1 MISSQHGRRV
11 FVLQVAGLPI
21 RYMSHDL
28 DLSASNLAQ
37 NIATG
42 IAYQN
47 VTGLASV
54 GALSGSVD
62 PAGGIASYQG
72 VSVTLAS
79 RGARGDSADPHV
91 VFGRCG
97 ARSQVARAKL
107 TSGITYAQDPAIL
120 AYVDRSLVGLIT
132 APALVHIGAETFRCA
147 LVNTGTLVLS
157 QRAVGGSQRQA
168 HEIALGG
175 TNKPEVTAEITTFRG
190 RRASLWAAHQY
201 PDGGLSDFVQV
212 VNGFIDNSPQV
223 EEAGEVSF
231 SVLPFVSLAAS
242 SSAVTSTSTALL
254 QGFHY
259 FSNVKNQLEWAWS
272 IDSAFPIRIVS
283 VSVSGT
289 VTTLTTD
296 TDIEGIV
303 SRVFDL
309 TRPSLADG
317 FSRAHPR
324 FPTFTISIIGDS
336 FEPLG
341 IVGNTITLDNSIY
354 DFNFFAS
361 PLYWTLRFATYP
373 EIKRVTL
380 GLNELKE
387 YPQCI
392 NDALTANVPTS
403 SQGVLGAWARW
414 ALNGKNISTTPVED
428 LSPFNVS
435 LLMWSGRSALID
447 SSYNEA
453 RFWTDQ
459 SVYTALQ
466 DRYRF
471 AYPIESTD
479 GAVVDPSRPGPQQLK
494 VYELE
499 SRGRTTGSSF
509 NLGAVALAWY
519 ALTEKVIL
527 VEGSLGLPNADIGEE
542 FSVEVQFHDRL
553 SGDSHRQ
560 WLIVTHQTEA
570 VFNGDA
576 VGYLL
581 HLKVGQN
588 LDQVRS
594 FGDWEGQERCQISIA
609 VRYLY
614 LRPGELLLR
623 LIESGGGGQKNGTYD
638 QFRIGLGVSSSN
650 VDEASF
656 LAYDSTSLFT
666 LSGSLPS
673 EDANLHD
680 VIEGLLR
687 MMGCALVM
695 ARDPSSGLSKVT
707 LQPIGAE
714 NARLLTATINESD
727 WIADPPPRWSTVEDI
742 VTQVTFHYEWDEQE
756 KKYTASRS
764 FVNQEAINRYG
775 GELKK
780 IDIEVQGLTAQMVGG
795 GAGNSFGFFLPCV
808 SRLFNTLSNPAREWV
823 GGIGTGASM
832 SIDVGSYVGVTS
844 KHLKGYDDGFGVTN
858 GIGFV
863 KAIHQD
869 LMGEGC
875 QLEMIALGLR
885 PVCWNASAR
894 VTAIPSSS
902 SVTIASAQ
910 FSDDDASYFA
920 AGDVVDY
927 LPQADE
933 DNAITGL
940 TILSV
945 VGQTITFTTNHGIS
959 ASGGTLEPTT
969 YASASAT
976 HKADA
981 FLASNDA
988 LPVLGSDSA
997 QEYA

>member
-1 MISSQHGRRV
+1 MIDSQHGRRV
-11 FVLQVAGLPI
+11 FVLQIAGLKT

-28 DLSASNLAQ
+28 DLSGTNLDQ
-37 NIATG
+37 NIVTG
-42 IAYQN
+42 IPYEN
-47 VTGLASV
+47 VTGLVSV
-54 GALSGSVD
+54 GALTGSID

-79 RGARGDSADPHV
+79 RGARGSSTDPHV

-97 ARSQVARAKL
+97 ARSQVVRAKL
-107 TSGITYAQDPAIL
+107 TSGITYAQTPAIL
-120 AYVDRSLVGLIT
+120 AYVDRSLVGLINT
-132 APALVHIGAETFRCA
+132 PALMHIGAETFRCA
-147 LVNTGTLVLS
+147 LVSAGTLVLS
-157 QRAVGGSQRQA
+157 HRAVGGSQRQA

-175 TNKPEVTAEITTFRG
+175 TNKPEVIAEITTFRG
-190 RRASLWAAHQY
+190 RRAIIWAAHQY

-212 VNGFIDNSPQV
+212 VNGFIDNTPQV
-223 EEAGEVSF
+223 EEASEVSF
-231 SVLPFVSLAAS
+231 SVLPFVSLASS

-259 FSNVKNQLEWAWS
+259 YSNVKNQLEWAWS
-272 IDSAFPIRIVS
+272 LDQGFSIRIVS
-283 VSVSGT
+283 VSVSGST
-289 VTTLTTD
+289 TTLTLD
-296 TDIEGIV
+296 VDIENIV
-303 SRVFDL
+303 DRVFDL
-309 TRPSLADG
+309 TLPSLADG

-324 FPTFTISIIGDS
+324 FPTLTIGPAGYT
-336 FEPLG
+336 FEPLS
-341 IVGNTITLDNSIY
+341 VSGNTLTLDNTIY
-354 DFNFFAS
+354 TFPFVTS
-361 PLYWTLRFATYP
+361 PAYWRLRFSTYP

-387 YPQCI
+387 HPQCI

-403 SQGVLGAWARW
+403 AQGVTGAWARW
-414 ALNGKNISTTPVED
+414 ALDGKNISTTQVDD
-428 LSPFNVS
+428 LSPLSVS
-435 LLMWSGRSALID
+435 LLMWSGRHALTN
-447 SSYNEA
+447 SSYNSA
-453 RFWTDQ
+453 RFWSSQ
-459 SVYTALQ
+459 SVYTALH
-466 DRYRF
+466 DRYRL
-471 AYPIESTD
+471 AYPLESTQ
-479 GAVVDPSRPGPQQLK
+479 GAVGDPSRPGPQHLT
-494 VYELE
+494 VYKLE

-509 NLGAVALAWY
+509 DLGAVALAWY

-527 VEGSLGLPNADIGEE
+527 VEDSLGLPSTDIGEE
-542 FSVEVQFHDRL
+542 FSIEVYFHDRL

-560 WLIVTHQTEA
+560 WLLVTHQTEA
-570 VFNGDA
+570 VFDGNT

-609 VRYLY
+609 VRYSY

-623 LIESGGGGQKNGTYD
+623 LIESGGGGQRNGTYD
-638 QFRIGLGVSSSN
+638 QFRIGLGISSSS

-656 LAYDSTSLFT
+656 LAYDSTSFFT
-666 LSGSLPS
+666 LSGALPS
-673 EDANLHD
+673 EDANLQEI
-680 VIEGLLR
+680 IEGLLK

-695 ARDPSSGLSKVT
+695 KRNTSGISKVT
-707 LQPIGAE
+707 LQPLGAE
-714 NARLLTATINESD
+714 NARLSSKIIGEAD
-727 WIADPPPRWSTVEDI
+727 WIADPPPRWSTYEDI

-780 IDIEVQGLTAQMVGG
+780 IDVDVQGLTAQLVGG
-795 GAGNSFGFFLPCV
+795 GAGNSFGFFLPCA
-808 SRLFNTLSNPAREWV
+808 SRLFNLLSNPMREWV
-823 GGIGTGASM
+823 GSIGTGASL
-832 SIDVGSYVGVTS
+832 SLDVGSYVTVTS
-844 KHLKGYDDGFGVTN
+844 KHLKGLDDNFGVTN
-858 GIGFV
+858 EIGFV

-875 QLEMIALGLR
+875 QLEMIALGLH
-885 PVCWNASAR
+885 PVTWNASAL
-894 VTAIPSSS
+894 VTATPTSS

-910 FSDDDASYFA
+910 FSEDDASYFA

-927 LPQADE
+927 LPEADE
-933 DNAITGL
+933 DGALTGL
-940 TILSV
+940 IILSV

-981 FLASNDA
+981 FMASNDA